1 MRFGSTTSR
10 WSEQPVMVRD
20 AIGAIAL
27 LAAALLPLG
36 IPGVEL
42 GELHR
47 SPPEWAG
54 PVLAVA
60 QTLPLTFRRVRPA
73 FVLLVVG
80 AAFTTAQLSGVDSG
94 PAGLGVLG
102 ALYSTGAY
110 QELRRAI
117 VAVATVAAYVLLALA
132 LEGSGSPERLVDWVT
147 FSLVLTVPWTA
158 GLLVRHRLTEQDARE
173 AAASREAVRRA
184 KDALARDLHD
194 VVTHHITAM
203 VVQSES
209 AAYLGRDDLAG
220 RDGTLEV
227 VGRTGR
233 QALQELRSLL
243 GALEQTTT
251 TTPGTLPVTPVGGD
265 VRTVV
270 EQLAATGYP
279 VRFTELGEPS
289 EPSAPV
295 ATTLHRVSQ
304 EALTNAMKHAPGE
317 QVTVAMTHTADAI
330 ELLVENRIRGGTAD
344 IPGRGLSGMAERVA
358 LVGGTLRTGPVDGLF
373 RVAAVFPR
381 GASR

>member
-1 MRFGSTTSR
+1 MAKR
-10 WSEQPVMVRD
+10 WRETPVVLRD
-20 AIGAIAL
+20 AIVAVVL
-27 LAAALLPLG
+27 VAAALLPLG
-36 IPGVEL
+36 IPGLEL

-47 SPPEWAG
+47 SPPQWAA

-80 AAFTTAQLSGVDSG
+80 AAFATAQLCGVDSG
-94 PAGLGVLG
+94 PAGLGVLV
-102 ALYSTGAY
+102 ALYSAGAY
-110 QELRRAI
+110 QEPRRAF
-117 VAVATVAAYVLLALA
+117 VAVSTVAAYVVLAIV
-132 LEGSGSPERLVDWVT
+132 LELFGSPERLVDWFT

-158 GLLVRHRLTEQDARE
+158 GLLVRHRVTEQDARE
-173 AAASREAVRRA
+173 ATAAKEAVRRA
-184 KDALARDLHD
+184 KNDLARDLHD

-209 AAYLGRDDLAG
+209 AAYLGPDDVAG
-220 RDGTLEV
+220 RDETFEV

-233 QALQELRSLL
+233 QALHELRSLL
-243 GALEQTTT
+243 GALEQTAT
-251 TTPGTLPVTPVGGD
+251 TTPGVPPVLPVDGD

-289 EPSAPV
+289 EHSPAV
-295 ATTLHRVSQ
+295 ATTLHRVAQ

-317 QVTVAMTHTADAI
+317 PVTVAMTHTADTV
-330 ELLVENRIRGGTAD
+330 ELLVENKIRGGTSD

-358 LVGGTLRTGPVDGLF
+358 LVGGTLETGPVDGLF
-373 RVAAVFPR
+373 RVAALIR
-381 GASR
+381 LGAAR